1 MERYGQGALERQM
14 RMWVILFLFAIVVI
28 ALGLGF
34 GGNVIYNLAKAH
46 FQ

>member
-1 MERYGQGALERQM
+1 M